1 MKKTFFAILAV
12 FVIFTSCGEDS
23 SPSEEVEITPEVTKD
38 SIPTI
43 EGEIIFLADA
53 AVLKG
58 KNFIYGVEIDSVSR
72 KLADSISPMK
82 KDEFHMIPVIVKGKI
97 IENPGQEGWEEMVQ
111 IREIIEITSEQKRDT
126 APQVTKDLDKP

>member
-1 MKKTFFAILAV
+1 MKRMFFAILTTMV
-12 FVIFTSCGEDS
+12 FFTSCGEDTS
-23 SPSEEVEITPEVTKD
+23 SSEEVETTPVVVED

-43 EGEIIFLADA
+43 RGEFIFLADA

-72 KLADSISPMK
+72 RLADSVEPMK
-82 KDEFHMIPVIVKGKI
+82 KDEFHMIPVVVRGKI
-97 IENPGQEGWEEMVQ
+97 IQNPGQEGWEEVIQ
-111 IREIIEITSEQKRDT
+111 IREIIEITSEEKA